1 MEKRLPYMQQDNR
14 YILLI
19 DEKFRS
25 TVPEEEFQ
33 QLKPIL
39 IDFIKTAAK
48 NQDKPI
54 ETWLIPKMQEQLPEK
69 TPEEIQQITEELL
82 SAIKITEEK
91 QASLTAAVANGRSKE
106 SWFASEIR
114 QYASHMSTQASMEYV
129 KSLDQALTN
138 ANEALRGTFTT
149 QTGAINQNP
158 NLDGYLAEQWHA
170 QTFNLNAEAQGSPY
184 FAEVKEPPPG
194 SAYGKNSV
202 DIVIKDQTGHEVRRY
217 QAKYCKTADAT
228 NRALHAG
235 NYRGQRKLVPADQ
248 KEYIPNSSDVIEA
261 PDGTTSE
268 PLTKRKAMKLRDS
281 AQNQKWQNLTWNEY
295 NMKDVAIGIGKQAGF
310 SALQG
315 AAAGTGIYVAQKIFN
330 GEKINKDELIEYAIR
345 SGADT
350 GIKAAAASA
359 LKVGMEKNIIS
370 FIPKG
375 TPVSVLANIANI
387 AVENLKIL
395 SKIASG
401 ELSFKDG
408 IDKMKQIAV
417 STAAGMAVSTEGA
430 AIGAAIGTVFGPV
443 GTFIGGC
450 IGGAIGFAIGSEL
463 GEVFVKT
470 AKKIRDMTKPM
481 ATEVWSS
488 SRSVFSVVSG
498 VVSSAI
504 SGIGSFFGF

>member
-1 MEKRLPYMQQDNR
+1 MQQDTR

-69 TPEEIQQITEELL
+69 TPEEIRQITEELL

-330 GEKINKDELIEYAIR
+330 GEDIDKDELLECAIR

-350 GIKAAAASA
+350 GIKVAAASA
-359 LKVGMEKNIIS
+359 LKVGVEKNIIS
-370 FIPKG
+370 GIPKS
-375 TPVSVLANIANI
+375 TPLSTLANIANI
-387 AVENLKIL
+387 AVENGKTLIKV
-395 SKIASG
+395 ASG
-401 ELSFKDG
+401 ELTVREG
-408 IDKMKQIAV
+408 LDKMQQTTV
-417 STAAGMAVSTEGA
+417 STVAGIAASTKGA
-430 AIGAAIGTVFGPV
+430 ALGAAIGTVLGPI
-443 GTFIGGC
+443 GTC
-450 IGGAIGFAIGSEL
+450 IGGAIGGTIGYIVGSKT
-463 GEVFVKT
+463 GEIITKT
-470 AKKIRDMTKPM
+470 AQKIRDVAKTAVKET
-481 ATEVWSS
+481 AKAVWN
-488 SRSVFSVVSG
+488 VGKSVVSG
-498 VVSSAI
+498 VCSAVSSIA
-504 SGIGSFFGF
+504 SGICSFFGF